1 MKGEGCTI
9 CRYKGAK
16 LALGWGMLVQLL
28 LLKKLG
34 RGGSRE
40 ETLAISEHGGV
51 QGTPVKL
58 VAMLVFHVLE
68 ARRPVR

>member
-1 MKGEGCTI
+1 
-9 CRYKGAK
+9 
-16 LALGWGMLVQLL
+16 MLVQLL